1 MLMKKKYIERQIS
14 DYVNKVA
21 GMYPVV
27 TICGPRQ
34 SGKTT
39 LARHLFPTYDYV
51 SMEDPGRRL
60 QFENDPRGFLALHP
74 APCII
79 DEVQNTP
86 SLLSYLQGIVDEQN
100 TPGMYILT
108 GSRQMELQESITQS
122 LAGRSAMVDLLP
134 LSCAELTA
142 ADIRHTRDE
151 ALYYGGLPRLYTEG
165 IPPEIA
171 YSNYMRTYVERDVRQ
186 LINIKNL
193 SAFETFIRLLAAR
206 VGQIINYSSLAS
218 DVGVSAPTIKE
229 WVSMLEASYLIFT
242 VHPYYNNF
250 GKRLTKSPK
259 IFFTETGLVTALLDI
274 NSPSQVARD
283 PLIGS
288 IYENL
293 IVSEFLKT
301 RLNAGLRPNLY
312 FYRDAHGFEIDLILD
327 IKRRPLPIEIKSA
340 MTYTPALTK
349 NLQQFYQNAATQA
362 LTPALVYSGENLGVF
377 QGVKVININSV
388 PEVALSEL

>member
-1 MLMKKKYIERQIS
+1 
-14 DYVNKVA
+14 KVA

-362 LTPALVYSGENLGVF
+362 LTPTLVYSGENLGVF

>member
-14 DYVNKVA
+14 DYVKKVA

-293 IVSEFLKT
+293 VVSEFLKT